1 MNIFFIIL
9 FSIILSGCNEGRDS
23 IDVKDTQ
30 SNVILFI
37 GDGMGPE
44 HRNAA
49 RLMSVGKNEPLS
61 MDDMPVYGTLT
72 THSADN
78 DITDSAAAATAMAT
92 GVKTNNGVISLDEN
106 LNYVSTIIEKA
117 KNHNKSVGIV
127 TNTHLTHATP
137 AAFSSHVESRSNML
151 EIANQMMNAGI
162 NVLLGGGEDEFIT
175 ENDTGCYPEYGE
187 RTDGRDLVYE
197 ATSNGYKFVCDSASF
212 DLIDPNS
219 TELLLGLFADEG
231 MTRAYSPS
239 LASMTLMAINILSKN
254 SDGFFL
260 LVEGG
265 QIDWAS
271 HSNDAENAIADTIT
285 LNEAV
290 EVAKQFSLKSNNTLI
305 IVTADHET
313 GGMTISTSPS
323 GLPGE
328 DGPYNIK
335 GGGTFYINWSTFGHT
350 SVNVPVTAMGPQSDM
365 LQGMNDNTIIHD
377 VIFSLF

>member
-1 MNIFFIIL
+1 M

-305 IVTADHET
+305 IVTA
-313 GGMTISTSPS
+313 
-323 GLPGE
+323 
-328 DGPYNIK
+328 
-335 GGGTFYINWSTFGHT
+335 
-350 SVNVPVTAMGPQSDM
+350 
-365 LQGMNDNTIIHD
+365 LQ
-377 VIFSLF
+377 LLW

>member
-239 LASMTLMAINILSKN
+239 LASMTLKAINILSKN